1 MTIETIKD
9 VLSRILTINKNLT
22 TESLRTLLD
31 ASGWDSNDIKE
42 GMRIYGDYVSAG
54 NDMTKV
60 STQRLAQD
68 TNQIQNESISIVSKV
83 ENENRLEIEGSK
95 KVDEVK
101 ITDATGSFNI
111 SNIIDLTKDKQEQI
125 KTININP
132 VVQDLEI
139 KKEYTIPVPESVA
152 PSMSIPITPIS
163 AQMHKMTMEEEVH
176 EIDEY
181 IHEKPWGLIIFN
193 VVLFMVTFSL
203 LVYILLN

>member
-42 GMRIYGDYVSAG
+42 GMRIYSDYVSAG

-68 TNQIQNESISIVSKV
+68 TNQIQNDSISIVSKV
-83 ENENRLEIEGSK
+83 GNENKLEIEGNK
-95 KVDEVK
+95 KADEVK
-101 ITDATGSFNI
+101 ITDSTGSFNI
-111 SNIIDLTKDKQEQI
+111 SNILDLTKDKEQAQ
-125 KTININP
+125 TLDLTQQ
-132 VVQDLEI
+132 VQDIEI
-139 KKEYTIPVPESVA
+139 KKEY
-152 PSMSIPITPIS
+152 SIPAPVIISPGISVPVTPIS
-163 AQMHKMTMEEEVH
+163 EQMHKMTMEEEVH

-181 IHEKPWGLIIFN
+181 IHEKPWGLITFN
-193 VVLFMVTFSL
+193 VALFMVTFSL

>member
-42 GMRIYGDYVSAG
+42 GMRIYADYVSAG

-60 STQRLAQD
+60 STQKLTQD
-68 TNQIQNESISIVSKV
+68 TNQIQNESISIVPKFG
-83 ENENRLEIEGSK
+83 NENKLEIEGNK
-95 KVDEVK
+95 KADEVK
-101 ITDATGSFNI
+101 ITDSTGSFNI
-111 SNIIDLTKDKQEQI
+111 SNIIDLTQDKEQAQTLDLTQ
-125 KTININP
+125 KVP
-132 VVQDLEI
+132 DLEI
-139 KKEYTIPVPESVA
+139 KKEYVMPATISPSVGMPV
-152 PSMSIPITPIS
+152 TPIS

-181 IHEKPWGLIIFN
+181 IHEKPWGLITFN
-193 VVLFMVTFSL
+193 VILFMVTFSL

>member
-9 VLSRILTINKNLT
+9 VLARILTINKNLT

-42 GMRIYGDYVSAG
+42 GMRIYSDYVSAG

-60 STQRLAQD
+60 STQRLAQNV
-68 TNQIQNESISIVSKV
+68 NQIQNEAISIAPKI
-83 ENENRLEIEGSK
+83 ENENKLETEDNK
-95 KVDEVK
+95 KIDEVK
-101 ITDATGSFNI
+101 ITNSTGSFNI
-111 SNIIDLTKDKQEQI
+111 SNIIDLTKDKEQAQTLDLTQ
-125 KTININP
+125 KVP
-132 VVQDLEI
+132 DLEI
-139 KKEYTIPVPESVA
+139 KKEYSIPTPVIIS
-152 PSMSIPITPIS
+152 PSMGMPVTPVS

-193 VVLFMVTFSL
+193 VALFMVTFSL